1 MGWSTMYST
10 APDPTVY
17 VVATPDGFEA
27 ALQRG
32 AVLQAD
38 RGAALVVVIPEVPDP
53 HEYFADRAVRRQAR
67 ISACERAT
75 WHIDPTAEVRLC
87 VGASIEDAI
96 ERSVPRRSTVV
107 VAGPD
112 RFWFPSRAQR
122 LTEQLRRLGY
132 KSCFVSTSQP
142 GRLAQ
147 YMWRRVMAAHGGTLF
162 APPLRQPGVTA
173 DSAPR

>member
-10 APDPTVY
+10 APDPSVY
-17 VVATPDGFEA
+17 VVATLDGFEA

-32 AVLQAD
+32 AALQAD
-38 RGAALVVVIPEVPDP
+38 RGAALVVIVPEVPDP
-53 HEYFADRAVRRQAR
+53 HESFGDRAVRRSAR
-67 ISACERAT
+67 VTGCERAA
-75 WHIDPTAEVRLC
+75 WRIDPTAEVRLA
-87 VGASIEDAI
+87 VGVSIEDAI
-96 ERSVPRRSTVV
+96 ERSVPRRSTVI

-132 KSCFVSTSQP
+132 KSLFVSTSQP
-142 GRLAQ
+142 GPLAS

-162 APPLRQPGVTA
+162 TTGLRESQVSA
-173 DSAPR
+173 DTTPR